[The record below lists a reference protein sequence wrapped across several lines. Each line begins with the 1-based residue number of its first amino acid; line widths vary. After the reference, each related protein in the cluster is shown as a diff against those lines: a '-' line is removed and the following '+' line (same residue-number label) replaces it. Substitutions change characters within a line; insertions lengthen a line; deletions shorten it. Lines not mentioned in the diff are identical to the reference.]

1 MYLSL
6 LCREEDVFL
15 SYLPLAHIFDRVAE
29 EALLAKGG
37 SIGYWQGDVKQLMD
51 DVGALRPTIFV
62 GVPRI
67 FDRIYSG
74 VKDKVRTSCLC
85 VCPLFLAAYG
95 RRRRPAPHHL
105 FWGVLYFR
113 SHLLQGQGA
122 CSCISCKT
130 LGQIIPALAALVRFP
145 FPGVNLEFVTCVF
158 TCARWSQLWP
168 RCCKW
173 CSSRESISSIS

>member
-1 MYLSL
+1 M
-6 LCREEDVFL
+6 FL

-85 VCPLFLAAYG
+85 VCPLYLATYG
-95 RRRRPAPHHL
+95 RWRRPAPHHL
-105 FWGVLYFR
+105 CWGVLY
-113 SHLLQGQGA
+113 L
-122 CSCISCKT
+122 
-130 LGQIIPALAALVRFP
+130 
-145 FPGVNLEFVTCVF
+145 
-158 TCARWSQLWP
+158 
-168 RCCKW
+168 
-173 CSSRESISSIS
+173 